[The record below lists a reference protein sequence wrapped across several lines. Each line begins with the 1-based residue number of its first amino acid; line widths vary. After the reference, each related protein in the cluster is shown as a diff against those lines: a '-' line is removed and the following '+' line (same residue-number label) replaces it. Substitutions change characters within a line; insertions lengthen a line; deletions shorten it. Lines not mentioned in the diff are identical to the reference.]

1 MRTVLAAL
9 ALAAMF
15 IACKAKP
22 APAFDESYEL
32 GNAWEKSGEFEGD
45 IIMSPDNIRNG
56 LVNEVFYWP
65 NKTLVYK
72 VDSDSLDERQIGMI
86 DRAVAEFHKKTCIR
100 MREKN
105 YHDKDYVFITGKGAH
120 GCSSHVGRQGG
131 RQPLYLKPNELGKG
145 CFKRGTIIHELLHAL
160 GFYHQQSAPER
171 DQYVKIIWDNIQ
183 PGREHNFR
191 KYDTESVSNFNVT
204 YDYQSI
210 MHYSAYAFSQNEK
223 KTIVP
228 LVKSRY
234 RYFNFPVKKENGA
247 TIGQR
252 KTLSKKD
259 VAKLH
264 YMYNCKTTYTEKP
277 DLGSAHGPDTDTDD
291 TDDSDDIGDIET
303 IIED

>member
-1 MRTVLAAL
+1 MILAVWAFATIL
-9 ALAAMF
+9 V
-15 IACKAKP
+15 ACKAKP
-22 APAFDESYEL
+22 APEFDFLTDFLTDWIDDSDIFGTSEKSYEL
-32 GNAWEKSGEFEGD
+32 GNPWEKSGEFEGD
-45 IIMSPDNIRNG
+45 IILGPDDSIRNG

-72 VDSDSLDERQIGMI
+72 IDTDSLDESQRSTIE
-86 DRAVAEFHKKTCIR
+86 RAIAEFHKKTCIR

-105 YHDKDYVFITGKGAH
+105 HHDLDYVFITGKGAH

-131 RQPLYLKPNELGKG
+131 KQALFLKPNQPGKG
-145 CFKRGTIIHELLHAL
+145 CFKKGTIIHELLHAL

-171 DQYVKIIWDNIQ
+171 DQYVKILWDNIQ

-191 KYDTESVSNFNVT
+191 KYDRDSVSDFNVS

-228 LVKSRY
+228 L
-234 RYFNFPVKKENGA
+234 ENGA

-252 KTLSKKD
+252 KTLSEKD
-259 VAKLH
+259 IAKLH
-264 YMYNCKTTYTEKP
+264 NMYKCKTTYTEEP
-277 DLGSAHGPDTDTDD
+277 DFGSTHGPDTDTDD
-291 TDDSDDIGDIET
+291 IGDFET
-303 IIED
+303 ILEE